1 MVYIVHIVQG
11 IIIID
16 HHHHHHHCHDLW
28 GDEQEI
34 SGKIDGEICG
44 VCGKKI
50 LEISSGPLVVRNLIV
65 IRKESLPLSLFYR
78 HKSQKLKKWVLLD
91 LGHLR
96 EYI

>member
-16 HHHHHHHCHDLW
+16 HHHHHHDHHHHHHHHHCHDLW

-44 VCGKKI
+44 VCGKNIWK
-50 LEISSGPLVVRNLIV
+50 SVV
-65 IRKESLPLSLFYR
+65 
-78 HKSQKLKKWVLLD
+78 
-91 LGHLR
+91 GH
-96 EYI
+96 